1 MRKVIR
7 TDKAPPPAAAYEQGT
22 AAGNLIIVSG
32 QVATNPATGTID
44 GKTIGQQVTQALRN
58 VEAIVKAAGGDK
70 ETILRCGI
78 FLADLKD
85 FAEMNKAYKAF
96 FGPSVPARTTV
107 QAGLGSLRVEIDAM
121 AVRAP
126 RKKARRKTT
135 KRRK

>member
-22 AAGNLIIVSG
+22 VAGNLIIVSG
-32 QVATNPATGTID
+32 QVATNPATGAID

-58 VEAIVKAAGGDK
+58 VEAIVKAAGGNKDS
-70 ETILRCGI
+70 ILRCGI

-85 FAEMNKAYKAF
+85 FAEMNQAYKAF
-96 FGPSVPARTTV
+96 FGQSVPARTTV
-107 QAGLGSLRVEIDAM
+107 QAGLGSLRVEIDAI

-126 RKKARRKTT
+126 RKKSSRKSTQRRK
-135 KRRK
+135 